1 MLVSL
6 QCNSCHIEMTIPI
19 LIGGSYPNIDTLCS
33 KCGNGFM
40 LVNKITAEK
49 EMAQVDSNTTNQ
61 KFTIIDGQR
70 RVAALTTMANL
81 NNKGGRNILTAF
93 HNRISTAVVIVQ
105 LMIKIGDED
114 KLVDLKDLIHKFN
127 RTSNDLR
134 YKLRHLE
141 DYLGV
146 KRGERLSDGFPEH
159 NEMNNG
165 PMNIVHRNII
175 GTDGERILPDR
186 GLLQEIGIVK
196 IHDSKKPSFKL
207 TEKADVFRKLDS
219 LELHLKRLDN
229 PKLISIKPNLPKYID
244 DETSL
249 IIADIIFQLMP
260 DEKQWTLHILEMISQ
275 ASKELEFGWDSNDY
289 AGSEAENCVN
299 GHCHARWT
307 TKTGDTL
314 YDKYMRRAIK
324 QKKRS
329 PKSHAAD
336 RLEKFINGA
345 LGSLLSRMKE
355 LGFIIPIRVG
365 NTKNFRITSL
375 GEQVLDRY
383 NEQEMKI

>member
-1 MLVSL
+1 
-6 QCNSCHIEMTIPI
+6 
-19 LIGGSYPNIDTLCS
+19 
-33 KCGNGFM
+33 M

-49 EMAQVDSNTTNQ
+49 EVVENNIMLTND
-61 KFTIIDGQR
+61 KYTIIDGQYR
-70 RVAALTTMANL
+70 LRAKANA
-81 NNKGGRNILTAF
+81 NDNGGRNILTAF
-93 HNRISTAVVIVQ
+93 HNRISTVVVIVQ
-105 LMIKIGDED
+105 LMFEIENN
-114 KLVDLKDLIHKFN
+114 KLVNLKQLIQEFN
-127 RTSNDLR
+127 RTSSQLKDNLR
-134 YKLRHLE
+134 QLE
-141 DYLGV
+141 DKLGV
-146 KRGERLSDGFPEH
+146 KRGEKLSDGFPEY

-165 PMNIVHRNII
+165 PMKIVHRNII
-175 GTDGERILPDR
+175 GTDGERILRSR
-186 GLLQEIGIVK
+186 GLLQEIGLVK
-196 IHDSKKPSFKL
+196 VCDNVETSFEL
-207 TEKADVFRKLDS
+207 TEKAEIFRALRP
-219 LELHLKRLDN
+219 LERYFEQLSE
-229 PKLISIKPNLPKYID
+229 PKLISIQPNLPNYID

-249 IIADIIFQLMP
+249 IIADIIFKLMP

-289 AGSEAENCVN
+289 AASEAENCVN

-314 YDKYMRRAIK
+314 FDKYMRRAIK

-383 NEQEMKI
+383 SEQEMKI

>member
-1 MLVSL
+1 MLVGL
-6 QCNSCHIEMTIPI
+6 QCNSCQIEMTIPI

-49 EMAQVDSNTTNQ
+49 GIVENNMMLTND
-61 KFTIIDGQR
+61 KYTIIDGQNR
-70 RVAALTTMANL
+70 LRVMANAKD
-81 NNKGGRNILTAF
+81 NGGRNILTAF
-93 HNRISTAVVIVQ
+93 HNRISTVVVIVQ
-105 LMIKIGDED
+105 LMFEIED
-114 KLVDLKDLIHKFN
+114 NKLVDLKQLIHEFN
-127 RTSNDLR
+127 RTSSQLK
-134 YKLRHLE
+134 YKLQHLE

-146 KRGERLSDGFPEH
+146 KRGEKLSDGFPEY
-159 NEMNNG
+159 NEMHNG
-165 PMNIVHRNII
+165 PMKIVHRNII
-175 GTDGERILPDR
+175 GTDGERILHGR
-186 GLLQEIGIVK
+186 GLLQEIGLVK
-196 IHDSKKPSFKL
+196 AHDGIEPSFEL
-207 TEKADVFRKLDS
+207 TEKAENFATLRP
-219 LELHLKRLDN
+219 LKRYFDQLN
-229 PKLISIKPNLPKYID
+229 EPELISIQPNLPKYID

-289 AGSEAENCVN
+289 AASEAENCVN

-314 YDKYMRRAIK
+314 YNKYMRRAIK

-375 GEQVLDRY
+375 GEQVLARY
-383 NEQEMKI
+383 SEQEMKI